1 MRRIYIRKLLQCIWM
16 VRKHHR
22 SLRCWLQCCFRDLW
36 FYIALCHSRICFL
49 ELGSLFVR
57 NFDQDYLRGSHA
69 YRSDIYQWAVRKR
82 ADLLGIYVWQLLLTI
97 RLLVS
102 LLRS

>member
-36 FYIALCHSRICFL
+36 FYIALCHCRIYIL
-49 ELGSLFVR
+49 ELSSLIVR
-57 NFDQDYLRGSHA
+57 HFDQDCLSCSYT
-69 YRSDIYQWAVRKR
+69 YRSGLYQWAVRKR
-82 ADLLGIYVWQLLLTI
+82 VDLLGVHIW
-97 RLLVS
+97 
-102 LLRS
+102 

>member
-1 MRRIYIRKLLQCIWM
+1 M

-22 SLRCWLQCCFRDLW
+22 SLRCRLQCSFRGLW
-36 FYIALCHSRICFL
+36 LYVAHYLRICSL

-82 ADLLGIYVWQLLLTI
+82 ADLLGIYVW
-97 RLLVS
+97 
-102 LLRS
+102 